1 MAVAGT
7 CTHYSNYS
15 FMLCESHLT
24 FQRLRQCKVAGKY
37 YTLSGKIAGCELILS
52 GIHIHDCMYFNAT
65 ILSEQYTQLLS

>member
-7 CTHYSNYS
+7 CTHCSNG

-24 FQRLRQCKVAGKY
+24 FQRLSVTKVAGKY

-52 GIHIHDCMYFNAT
+52 SIHVHVCTLM
-65 ILSEQYTQLLS
+65 